1 MRAFQGRGQA
11 VALQGAPFDLAIAR
25 RGGGRGFIGTIGD
38 LVVIALAWM
47 IFIGVI
53 FHPGAQLVGIAACG
67 LALLL
72 GSVRAAFGR
81 KGQL

>member
-11 VALQGAPFDLAIAR
+11 VALQGAPFDLDIAPR
-25 RGGGRGFIGTIGD
+25 AAGRGLIRTIGD
-38 LVVIALAWM
+38 IGLIGLAWM

-67 LALLL
+67 LALLVSSL
-72 GSVRAAFGR
+72 RAAFSRG
-81 KGQL
+81 GQI